1 MIKLMNWLYMFEKS
15 DWLKSFMTNI
25 HKRKVKKTKIREL
38 DENKIFQRVVEQ
50 KTIYIFINLIKTN
63 IKHYFY
69 LIQPVS

>member
-38 DENKIFQRVVEQ
+38 DENKIFQRVVE
-50 KTIYIFINLIKTN
+50 
-63 IKHYFY
+63 
-69 LIQPVS
+69 